1 MFAFMNERAD
11 MPHQQPASLNRR
23 HFARLLAAGSGTALL
38 GGLIACSPKT
48 APSAP
53 AAATPTASGNNAA
66 AVEPVAGI
74 DYKVLAK
81 PVASDVPKGKAELVE
96 FFGYWCPHCASLAPT
111 LEAWRKQAPAEIVF
125 NMVPVNFGRAGHEAL
140 QRLFFALRDLNKL
153 DAMHLKVFDAIH
165 KDKVN
170 LSTDETIIEWA
181 KQQPELKD
189 SNFEQAYK
197 SFGMAATIGHANQLT
212 NDYEVDGVPSFGVAG
227 KYFCSGNMAKSL
239 DRALLIAAN
248 LAMKEAKGQG

>member
-1 MFAFMNERAD
+1 MSIQHPSSM
-11 MPHQQPASLNRR
+11 NRR

-38 GGLIACSPKT
+38 GGLAACSPKST
-48 APSAP
+48 PSESSAAAP
-53 AAATPTASGNNAA
+53 AASGNNAA
-66 AVEPVAGI
+66 AIDPVAGV

-96 FFGYWCPHCASLAPT
+96 FFGYWCPHCATLAPT
-111 LEAWRKQAPAEIVF
+111 LETWRKQAPAEIVF
-125 NMVPVNFGRAGHEAL
+125 NMVPVHFGRPSHEPL

-165 KDKVN
+165 KQKVN
-170 LSTDETIIEWA
+170 LSTDDAIIEWA

-197 SFGMAATIGHANQLT
+197 GFSMAAAVSQAKQLT

-227 KYFCSGNMAKSL
+227 KYFCSGTLAKGL
-239 DRALLIAAN
+239 DRALLIAAH
-248 LAMKEAKGQG
+248 LTMKEAKGQ

>member
-1 MFAFMNERAD
+1 M
-11 MPHQQPASLNRR
+11 NRR

-38 GGLIACSPKT
+38 GGLAACSPKT
-48 APSAP
+48 APSAAP
-53 AAATPTASGNNAA
+53 SAAAPAASGNNAAA

-81 PVASDVPKGKAELVE
+81 PVATDAPQGKAELVE
-96 FFGYWCPHCASLAPT
+96 FFGYWCPHCATLAPT

-125 NMVPVNFGRAGHEAL
+125 NMVPVNFGRASHEPL

-165 KDKVN
+165 KQKVN
-170 LSTDETIIEWA
+170 LSTDDAIIEWA

-189 SNFEQAYK
+189 SHFEQAYK
-197 SFGMAATIGHANQLT
+197 GFSMVAAISQANQLT

-227 KYFCSGNMAKSL
+227 KYYCSGDLAKSL

>member
-1 MFAFMNERAD
+1 MSA
-11 MPHQQPASLNRR
+11 QQPSSMNRR

-38 GGLIACSPKT
+38 GGLAACSPKT
-48 APSAP
+48 APATQSASSTAP
-53 AAATPTASGNNAA
+53 AASGNNAAA

-74 DYKVLAK
+74 DYKVLSK
-81 PVASDVPKGKAELVE
+81 PVATDAPQGKAELVE
-96 FFGYWCPHCASLAPT
+96 FFGYWCPHCATLAST
-111 LEAWRKQAPAEIVF
+111 LETWRKQAPAEIVF
-125 NMVPVNFGRAGHEAL
+125 NMVPVHFGRASHEPL

-165 KDKVN
+165 KQKVN
-170 LSTDETIIEWA
+170 LSTDDAIIEWA

-197 SFGMAATIGHANQLT
+197 GFSMAAAINRAKLLT

-227 KYFCSGNMAKSL
+227 KYYCSGDLAKSL

-248 LAMKEAKGQG
+248 LAMKEAKGQQG